1 MVCGPT
7 NAPNGQSAFASLGF
21 LLAADP
27 TLLAQV
33 GTPGWSLWSVG
44 YCELMRCAALHCT
57 AMQVFITN
65 GWHSNVVVVCAK
77 TDPSKGA
84 HGISLFLI
92 EDGMPV
98 RPSALPPPPREQ
110 GAIRF
115 LVLDRQ

>member
-1 MVCGPT
+1 
-7 NAPNGQSAFASLGF
+7 
-21 LLAADP
+21 
-27 TLLAQV
+27 
-33 GTPGWSLWSVG
+33 
-44 YCELMRCAALHCT
+44 
-57 AMQVFITN
+57 MQVFITN

-98 RPSALPPPPREQ
+98 RPSALPPPPPREQ
-110 GAIRF
+110 GASRF